1 MMRKSVFILLLMI
14 FIIST
19 FNSFSMEKV
28 EFNKISFVKDSLPN
42 GLRVIYSID
51 KSAPVV
57 AVVVNY
63 KVGSK
68 DENPERTGFAHFF
81 EHLMF
86 EASKNYER
94 ASIDKFVD
102 EAGGQLN
109 ASTGFDQTSY
119 FIKVPSNEIRLPL
132 WIESSRLRGLKVD
145 TIGVETQRGVVKEER
160 KMRNDNTPYGTM
172 LEKTVEHLFRGSSY
186 AWPPIGSEQH
196 IDKATI
202 DEFRKFYDNFY
213 QPNNAVIAI
222 VGDINIAET
231 KKMVRDYFG
240 NIPPAPEPIREPFKM
255 SDLQQGYRETVED
268 VKAQLPAVFISYRA
282 PSMTDNDS
290 YPFELL
296 NQILSKGQS
305 SRLYQRLVDKEQV
318 AVQAASNNLA
328 FHKAGGIIF
337 YGIAA
342 PGKKIEDVEKLIY
355 QEIENVIKNS
365 ITDEELT
372 KAKNILEATFIKDK
386 KNVLQKAQDLSMT
399 WQFLGNPDLV
409 NTELEKY
416 LKVSKEDISRVAKK
430 YLDTD
435 KKVVLIYVPKN

>member
-1 MMRKSVFILLLMI
+1 MMKRKGFILYLFL
-14 FIIST
+14 ISILVIPL
-19 FNSFSMEKV
+19 FALEKV
-28 EFNKISFVKDSLPN
+28 EFNKITFVKDSLPN
-42 GLRVIYSID
+42 GLRIIYSVD
-51 KSAPVV
+51 RSAPVV

-119 FIKVPSNEIRLPL
+119 FIRVPSHEIRLPL

-160 KMRNDNTPYGTM
+160 KMRTDNTPYGTM

-202 DEFRKFYDNFY
+202 EEFRKFYDNFY
-213 QPNNAVIAI
+213 QPNNTILAI
-222 VGDINIAET
+222 VGDIDIAET
-231 KKMVRDYFG
+231 KKLVRDYFG
-240 NIPPAPEPIREPFKM
+240 SIPPAPEPKREPFRISELK
-255 SDLQQGYRETVED
+255 QGYREVIED
-268 VKAQLPAVFISYRA
+268 VKAQLPAVFISYRS
-282 PSMTDNDS
+282 PSMIDDDI
-290 YPFELL
+290 YAFELL
-296 NQILSKGQS
+296 NQIFSRGES

-318 AVQAASNNLA
+318 AVQSGSNNLS
-328 FHKAGGIIF
+328 FYKVGGVLF
-337 YGIAA
+337 YGIAS

-355 QEIENVIKNS
+355 SEIDNIVKNGV
-365 ITDEELT
+365 TNEELT
-372 KAKNILEATFIKDK
+372 KAKNIIEVEFIRDK
-386 KNVLQKAQDLSMT
+386 KNVLRKAQDLSMT

-409 NTELEKY
+409 NTELEKF
-416 LKVSKEDISRVAKK
+416 LKVTKEDIQRVAKK
-430 YLDTD
+430 YLDTE
-435 KKVVLIYVPKN
+435 KKVVLVYVPK

>member
-1 MMRKSVFILLLMI
+1 MKRFKFFLPFLILTFCINNLL
-14 FIIST
+14 SL
-19 FNSFSMEKV
+19 EKV
-28 EFNKISFVKDSLPN
+28 EFNKINFVKDSLPN
-42 GLRVIYSID
+42 GLKIIYSVD

-63 KVGSK
+63 MVGSK
-68 DENPERTGFAHFF
+68 DENPDRTGFAHFF

-86 EASKNYER
+86 EASKNYKR

-119 FIKVPSNEIRLPL
+119 FIKVPSNEIKLPL
-132 WIESSRLRGLKVD
+132 WIEYSRMRGLKVD

-172 LEKTVEHLFRGSSY
+172 LEKTVQHLFKGSSY
-186 AWPPIGSEQH
+186 AWAPIGSEQH

-202 DEFRKFYDNFY
+202 DEFRTFYDNFY
-213 QPNNAVIAI
+213 QPNNAVLAI
-222 VGDINIAET
+222 VGDIDIQET

-240 NIPPAPEPIREPFKM
+240 NIPPAPNPKREPLKIAE
-255 SDLQQGYRETVED
+255 LKEGYREIIED
-268 VKAQLPAVFISYRA
+268 QKAQLPAVFISYRA
-282 PSMTDNDS
+282 PSMLDNDI
-290 YPFELL
+290 YAFELL
-296 NQILSKGQS
+296 NQILSRGES

-318 AVQAASNNLA
+318 AVQAASYNLS
-328 FHKAGGIIF
+328 FQKIGGVLF
-337 YGIAA
+337 YGVAS

-355 QEIENVIKNS
+355 DEINKILKNGV
-365 ITDEELT
+365 TDEELT
-372 KAKNILEATFIKDK
+372 KAKNILEVEFIRDK
-386 KNVLQKAQDLSMT
+386 KNVLNKAQDLAMT
-399 WQFLGNPDLV
+399 WQFLGNPDLI

-416 LKVSKEDISRVAKK
+416 LKVTKEDIQRVAKK

-435 KKVVLIYVPKN
+435 KKVVLIYVPKQS

>member
-1 MMRKSVFILLLMI
+1 MRKASFVLFVLFFL
-14 FIIST
+14 IST
-19 FNSFSMEKV
+19 YNSYTIEKV
-28 EFNKISFVKDSLPN
+28 EFNKINFVKDSLPN
-42 GLRVIYSID
+42 GLRIIYSVD

-102 EAGGQLN
+102 EAGGVLN

-119 FIKVPSNEIRLPL
+119 FIKVPSNQIRLPL

-172 LEKTVEHLFRGSSY
+172 LEKTVEYLFKGTSY
-186 AWPPIGSEQH
+186 AWAPIGSEQH

-222 VGDINIAET
+222 VGDINIEET

-240 NIPPAPEPIREPFKM
+240 NISPSPNPVREPFKI
-255 SDLQQGYRETVED
+255 SELQSGYRETIED
-268 VKAQLPAVFISYRA
+268 IKAQLPAVFISYRA
-282 PSMTDNDS
+282 PSMIDKDS

-296 NQILSKGQS
+296 NRILTRGQS

-318 AVQAASNNLA
+318 AAQAGSNFLS
-328 FHKAGGIIF
+328 FYKAGGILF
-337 YGIAA
+337 YGVAA
-342 PGKKIEDVEKLIY
+342 PGKKIEDVEKIIY
-355 QEIENVIKNS
+355 QEIDNIIKNG

-372 KAKNILEATFIKDK
+372 KAKNILEAEFIRDK
-386 KNVLQKAQDLSMT
+386 KTVLKKAQDLSMT
-399 WQFLGNPDLV
+399 WQFFGNPDFV
-409 NTELEKY
+409 NTELDKY
-416 LKVSKEDISRVAKK
+416 LNVTKEDISRVAKK

-435 KKVVLIYVPKN
+435 KKVVLVYLPKN

>member
-1 MMRKSVFILLLMI
+1 MRKTGFILIILFFL
-14 FIIST
+14 IST
-19 FNSFSMEKV
+19 FNSNSLEKV
-28 EFNKISFVKDSLPN
+28 EFNKITFVKDSLPN
-42 GLRVIYSID
+42 GLRVIYSVD

-63 KVGSK
+63 MVGSK

-102 EAGGQLN
+102 EAGGVLN

-160 KMRNDNTPYGTM
+160 KMRSDNTPYGTM

-213 QPNNAVIAI
+213 QPNNAIIAI
-222 VGDINIAET
+222 VGDIDIQET

-240 NIPPAPEPIREPFKM
+240 SIPAAPKPIREPFKITE
-255 SDLQQGYRETVED
+255 LQKGYRETIED
-268 VKAQLPAVFISYRA
+268 VKAQLPAVFISFRA

-296 NQILSKGQS
+296 NRILSRGQS

-318 AVQAASNNLA
+318 AVQAASDILT
-328 FHKAGGIIF
+328 FQKAGGVLF

-355 QEIENVIKNS
+355 QEIDNIIKNGIS
-365 ITDEELT
+365 DEELI
-372 KAKNILEATFIKDK
+372 KAKNILEAEFIRDK
-386 KNVLQKAQDLSMT
+386 KNVLKKAQDLSMT

-416 LKVSKEDISRVAKK
+416 LNVTKEDIIRVAKK

-435 KKVVLIYVPKN
+435 KKVVLVYLPKN